1 MEPFGRPM
9 TGIPRPMTISTKCRR
24 IAQLAKQGPTMAFTC
39 WIVEV
44 DLRKYFDTVDH
55 GHLKEFLRQRVRDGT
70 TNAQRSHEPEE
81 PDAGILHVRICGGVQ
96 DQPMLV
102 LSLSRSSGA
111 RSVGRLSQGPSRAR
125 FRSLNGGR
133 ARSC

>member
-102 LSLSRSSGA
+102 LSLSRSSCQLCSIL
-111 RSVGRLSQGPSRAR
+111 RYPS
-125 FRSLNGGR
+125 SKTKE
-133 ARSC
+133 